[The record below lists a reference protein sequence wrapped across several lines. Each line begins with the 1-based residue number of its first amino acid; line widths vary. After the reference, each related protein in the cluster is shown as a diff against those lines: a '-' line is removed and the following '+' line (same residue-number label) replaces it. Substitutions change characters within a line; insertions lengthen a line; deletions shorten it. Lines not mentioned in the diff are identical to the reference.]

1 MGLTRLY
8 GLMKTEADRRQ
19 FFTLYG
25 NGEGIVCSERFE
37 IIDLGPDDDEEDPSA
52 SDFRKA
58 EAVGFEEAMAS
69 VFEVIEVNGVI
80 NDALL
85 IAFVVPD
92 REASYEGI
100 VGGHGG
106 SGRCG
111 EGIFR
116 MLAVA
121 V

>member
-1 MGLTRLY
+1 MGLGNLD

-25 NGEGIVCSERFE
+25 NGKGIICAERFE
-37 IIDLGPDDDEEDPSA
+37 VIDLGPDDDEEDTPA
-52 SDFRKA
+52 SDFCKA
-58 EAVGFEEAMAS
+58 EAMGFEEAMAG
-69 VFEVIEVNGVI
+69 VFEVIQVNGVV

-92 REASYEGI
+92 RKVSLKGI

-106 SGRCG
+106 LG
-111 EGIFR
+111 
-116 MLAVA
+116 
-121 V
+121 